1 MRFRLP
7 GIFLL
12 GLLLALAGTQDASA
26 QKLEIVLQ
34 SSNLLQRAGRALVR
48 GQVDEAAALYE
59 EALGA
64 GVSEWETYKA
74 LNNLCVAQYLL
85 EDYEAAIAS
94 CKRAIRHRA
103 NRWMAYSNLGLALSR
118 LGRYE
123 DALKA
128 FRRGLEVAPRNR
140 RLRHNLEFV
149 EKAYRDGRK
158 EGIRPARTHPRS
170 RGIV

>member
-34 SSNLLQRAGRALVR
+34 SSNLLQRAGRALIGGR
-48 GQVDEAAALYE
+48 VDEAAALYE

-74 LNNLCVAQYLL
+74 L
-85 EDYEAAIAS
+85 
-94 CKRAIRHRA
+94 
-103 NRWMAYSNLGLALSR
+103 
-118 LGRYE
+118 
-123 DALKA
+123 
-128 FRRGLEVAPRNR
+128 RRGLEVAPRNR

-158 EGIRPARTHPRS
+158 EGIRPVRTHPRS